1 MLEVKDLTIKFDK
14 RPVLNNISTV
24 FSGSNTH
31 GIIGLNGSGKTT
43 FFNALAG
50 VIKPD
55 EGGFIFNGTP
65 LNSKD
70 IGYIETSNY
79 FYSNIT
85 GKEYLDIFPST
96 NKEFKLESFQELMH
110 LPLNNLIETYSTG
123 MKKKLALLAMVKQDK
138 QIYIFDEPFN
148 GLDIETN
155 KVLIIMIEALSKK
168 GKMIFI
174 SSHILE
180 PLLNVCEQIHY
191 LSGGS
196 ILKTYNRQEYN
207 TIENEL
213 FEKLKL
219 KATEILKTAI

>member
-43 FFNALAG
+43 FFNTLAG

-55 EGGFIFNGTP
+55 EGAFLWNGKAIS
-65 LNSKD
+65 SKD

-85 GKEYLDIFPST
+85 GKEYLDIFPPT
-96 NKEFKLESFQELMH
+96 NKEFNLDSFQELMH

-148 GLDIETN
+148 GLDLETN

-191 LSGGS
+191 LSAGT
-196 ILKTYNRQEYN
+196 ILKTYNKPEFN

-213 FEKLKL
+213 FEKLKQ
-219 KATEILKTAI
+219 KATDILKTAI